1 MSFLDGIKIQQKSLF
16 LHNFSWDLSLFLL
29 EKNQGSLSSKNQLC
43 VLMSFLL
50 IMHIVFHHKIM
61 SGFFFFLFGTIIRII
76 WYYQLELI
84 FEI

>member
-16 LHNFSWDLSLFLL
+16 LHNFSGDLSLFLL
-29 EKNQGSLSSKNQLC
+29 KKNQGSLSSKNQLC

-61 SGFFFFLFGTIIRII
+61 SGFFFFCLE
-76 WYYQLELI
+76 QLLELFDI
-84 FEI
+84 INWN